1 MSKLTMDRVRGL
13 ELFSE
18 CRRAELKAI
27 DRLACT
33 LDVPEDTLLCREG
46 EPGREF
52 FVLVAGTA
60 TMHAPTGASAILHGG
75 AWFGEVA
82 LMRDAHRQ
90 ATVKTRTAATVLVF
104 NQREFAR
111 LLEIGPGIRSR
122 LERSVN
128 LIERAA
134 RPTLQSW
141 YEPVQSGRDE
151 RTAFSR

>member
-1 MSKLTMDRVRGL
+1 
-13 ELFSE
+13 
-18 CRRAELKAI
+18 
-27 DRLACT
+27 
-33 LDVPEDTLLCREG
+33 
-46 EPGREF
+46 
-52 FVLVAGTA
+52 
-60 TMHAPTGASAILHGG
+60 
-75 AWFGEVA
+75 
-82 LMRDAHRQ
+82 MRDAHRQ
-90 ATVKTRTAATVLVF
+90 ATVKTRTAATVMVF

>member
-33 LDVPEDTLLCREG
+33 LDVPEDTYLCREG
-46 EPGREF
+46 ERGKQF

-60 TMHAPTGASAILHGG
+60 TLNAPTGASAILHGG
-75 AWFGEVA
+75 AWFGEIA
-82 LMRDAHRQ
+82 LMRDAYRQ
-90 ATVKTRTAATVLVF
+90 ATVKTRTAATVMVF
-104 NQREFAR
+104 NRREFAA

-122 LERSVN
+122 LERSVD
-128 LIERAA
+128 LVERSD

-141 YEPVQSGRDE
+141 YEPIRSGRDE
-151 RTAFSR
+151 WAAFSF